1 MNEELIAILGGETRP
16 LVFAKHGPT
25 VILLTGLQGAGK
37 TTLAG
42 KLAKH
47 LASQGHT
54 PVLVAADLQR
64 PNAVDQLRV
73 VGERAGVPTFAP
85 EPGNGIGDPVAVATA
100 GKKFAVD
107 KLYDVVIVDSAGRLA
122 IDNDLMTELAH
133 VREAVQPEN
142 VLFVVDAMIGQ
153 DAVNTAREF
162 ERQIGFDAVVL
173 TKLDGDARGGAAL
186 SIVSVV
192 ERPIMFGSTGEKLE
206 DFEVF
211 HPDRMA
217 SRILDMGDLMS
228 LIEQAEQAFDAES
241 AERFSQKVA
250 DGEDFT
256 LDDFLE
262 QMQAVKKMGSIGKLM
277 GMLPGMGDM
286 KAQLD
291 QVDERELDRVA
302 AIIQSMTPAERA
314 DPKILNGSRRARI
327 SAGSGTKVADVNNLI
342 ERFGQAQKMMKQMG
356 KGGVPGMPGMPGMS
370 SMGGGKKSKGK
381 QPKSQKAAKGAKG
394 RSGNPAKRAAQGS
407 ASADPPTAP
416 DLGSLPPDL
425 KKLLQ

>member
-1 MNEELIAILGGETRP
+1 
-16 LVFAKHGPT
+16 
-25 VILLTGLQGAGK
+25 
-37 TTLAG
+37 
-42 KLAKH
+42 
-47 LASQGHT
+47 
-54 PVLVAADLQR
+54 
-64 PNAVDQLRV
+64 
-73 VGERAGVPTFAP
+73 
-85 EPGNGIGDPVAVATA
+85 
-100 GKKFAVD
+100 
-107 KLYDVVIVDSAGRLA
+107 
-122 IDNDLMTELAH
+122 
-133 VREAVQPEN
+133 
-142 VLFVVDAMIGQ
+142 
-153 DAVNTAREF
+153 
-162 ERQIGFDAVVL
+162 VVL

-302 AIIQSMTPAERA
+302 AIIESMTPAERA

-356 KGGVPGMPGMPGMS
+356 KGGVPGMPGMPGMGGT
-370 SMGGGKKSKGK
+370 GGGKKSKGK
-381 QPKSQKAAKGAKG
+381 QPKTQKPAKGAKG

-407 ASADPPTAP
+407 ASADPLAPP